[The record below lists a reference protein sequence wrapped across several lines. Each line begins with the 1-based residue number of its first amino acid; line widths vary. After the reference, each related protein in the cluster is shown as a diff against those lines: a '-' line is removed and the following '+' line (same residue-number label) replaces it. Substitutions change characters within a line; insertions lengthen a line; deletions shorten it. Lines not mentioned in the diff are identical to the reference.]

1 MKRIIIFIYCLVIAI
16 GGCTYTVRHTE
27 GTKLSSAQ
35 IQDIKLGKTT
45 EAELLRLLGVPSQK
59 EKKPDGT
66 EVLHYIYTQIE
77 SPTLWGGVVLH
88 GFFEKDREEIF
99 EVVLKDG
106 VVQSF
111 HYLKQ

>member
-1 MKRIIIFIYCLVIAI
+1 MKKIIIFINCLALTI

-27 GTKLSSAQ
+27 GTKLTSAQ
-35 IQDIKLGKTT
+35 IQDIRLGKTT
-45 EAELLRLLGVPSQK
+45 EAELLRLLGPPSKK
-59 EKKPDGT
+59 ERKPDGS

-88 GFFEKDREEIF
+88 GFFEKDHEEIF
-99 EVVLKDG
+99 EIILKEG

>member
-1 MKRIIIFIYCLVIAI
+1 MKKIFILLLLINFALE
-16 GGCTYTVRHTE
+16 GCTYTVRHAE
-27 GTKLSSAQ
+27 GTKLTSAQ
-35 IQDIKLGKTT
+35 IQEIKLGKTT
-45 EAELLRLLGVPSQK
+45 EAELLRLLGVPSKK

-88 GFFEKDREEIF
+88 GFLEKDREEIF
-99 EVVLKDG
+99 EVILKEG

>member
-1 MKRIIIFIYCLVIAI
+1 MKNIIILIYCLALALA
-16 GGCTYTVRHTE
+16 GCTYTVRHTE
-27 GTKLSSAQ
+27 GTKLNSAQ

-45 EAELLRLLGVPSQK
+45 EAELIRLLGPPSRK
-59 EKKPDGT
+59 EKKPDGS

-88 GFFEKDREEIF
+88 GFLEKDREEIF
-99 EVVLKDG
+99 EVILKEG

>member
-1 MKRIIIFIYCLVIAI
+1 MKKIIILIYCLALAF

-27 GTKLSSAQ
+27 GTKLNSAQ

-45 EAELLRLLGVPSQK
+45 EAELIRLLGPPSRK
-59 EKKPDGT
+59 EKKPDGS

-77 SPTLWGGVVLH
+77 SPTLWGGVVLY

-99 EVVLKDG
+99 EVILKEG
-106 VVQSF
+106 IVQSF

>member
-1 MKRIIIFIYCLVIAI
+1 MKKIIILIYCLALAF

-27 GTKLSSAQ
+27 GTKLNSAQ

-45 EAELLRLLGVPSQK
+45 EAELIRLLGPPSRK
-59 EKKPDGT
+59 EKKPDGS
-66 EVLHYIYTQIE
+66 EVIHYIYTQIE
-77 SPTLWGGVVLH
+77 SPTLWGGVVLY

-99 EVVLKDG
+99 EVILKEG
-106 VVQSF
+106 IVQSF